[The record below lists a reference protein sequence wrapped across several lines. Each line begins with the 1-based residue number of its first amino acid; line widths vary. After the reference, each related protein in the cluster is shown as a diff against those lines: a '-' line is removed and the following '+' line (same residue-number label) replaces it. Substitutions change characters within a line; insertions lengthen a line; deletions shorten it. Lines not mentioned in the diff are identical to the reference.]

1 MRDTSNQST
10 VEKPDDTGATA
21 EKHAQGKSDAWN
33 RRNNPAGLRIELN
46 KKLAELPLEGE
57 ADNPAWP
64 DTYWPAYKDSTNAR
78 WQSTG
83 NFLDDLSPAEKFD
96 AAFNH
101 WDPFSVEELNHLA
114 PTIVTQKVLRH
125 LL

>member
-1 MRDTSNQST
+1 MRLSLTVILISIGVIACGDTSNQST

-64 DTYWPAYKDSTNAR
+64 DTYWPS
-78 WQSTG
+78 
-83 NFLDDLSPAEKFD
+83 L
-96 AAFNH
+96 
-101 WDPFSVEELNHLA
+101 
-114 PTIVTQKVLRH
+114 
-125 LL
+125 